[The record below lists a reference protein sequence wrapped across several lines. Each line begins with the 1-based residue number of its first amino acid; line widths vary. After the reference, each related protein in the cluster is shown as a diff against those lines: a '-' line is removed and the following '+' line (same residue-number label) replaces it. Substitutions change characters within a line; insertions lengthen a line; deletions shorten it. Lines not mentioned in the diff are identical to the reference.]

1 MSLALPQLV
10 RRGYRWAPCRSP
22 RLQAFEHLFIDELF
36 RGTNTVDRLRAG
48 DIAPRNALAVLE
60 LAGFP
65 ADVLEDARR
74 LAAS

>member
-1 MSLALPQLV
+1 V
-10 RRGYRWAPCRSP
+10 
-22 RLQAFEHLFIDELF
+22 
-36 RGTNTVDRLRAG
+36 
-48 DIAPRNALAVLE
+48 APRNALAVLE